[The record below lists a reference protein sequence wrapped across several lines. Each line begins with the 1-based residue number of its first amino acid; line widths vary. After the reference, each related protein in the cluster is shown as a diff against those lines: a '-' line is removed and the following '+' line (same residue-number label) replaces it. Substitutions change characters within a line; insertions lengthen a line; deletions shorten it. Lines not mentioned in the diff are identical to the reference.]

1 MAKSIGI
8 GAEELAR
15 KAAASGK
22 NNAAKV
28 NNAAKAAA
36 SGKNNAAKVND
47 AAKAAASG
55 NVKPQPQ
62 K

>member
-22 NNAAKV
+22 N
-28 NNAAKAAA
+28 
-36 SGKNNAAKVND
+36 D

-55 NVKPQPQ
+55 DVKPQP
-62 K
+62 KK

>member
-15 KAAASGK
+15 
-22 NNAAKV
+22 
-28 NNAAKAAA
+28 KAAA